1 MRNAFA
7 ILAPVPSNPR
17 TDALRAAVQIAPED
31 LELRVMLAQAL
42 IADAPSEAITEY
54 REVLR
59 RDPEHR
65 GALLGLAQA
74 FVADNKAPAAVMA
87 LDDLLKREPIPAEAL
102 ALKARL
108 LADLGDAAGA
118 ASAYRRAIELDP
130 SLADLSFARRLG
142 DLTSAPTSDGPADP
156 AHPPEQHPPGPAID
170 GEEPSTPEAVRVGA
184 DPNEPGERPVD
195 VERPKISFADVGG
208 MDAIKDDIRV
218 KIIAPVQHAELYAS
232 YGKTAGGGILLFG
245 PPGCGKTHLARAT
258 AGEMGRGFISV
269 GISDVL
275 DMWLGQSE
283 RNLRDIFE
291 GARAHQPCVLFF
303 DEVDALAASRTDL
316 RHSAGR
322 NVVNQF
328 LSELDGIE
336 SSNEGVLI
344 LAATNAPWHLDPAF
358 RRPGRFDRVIFV
370 PPPDRPARE
379 AILRIL
385 LRDKPATDVDV
396 EQVAARLDLF
406 SGADLK
412 GLVDVAVEAKLSEA
426 MRSGIPTP
434 LRTKDLLD
442 AAKSQV
448 PTTKEWFATARNHVL
463 YANQAG
469 LYDAVRPWLKL

>member
-1 MRNAFA
+1 VR
-7 ILAPVPSNPR
+7 IGG
-17 TDALRAAVQIAPED
+17 
-31 LELRVMLAQAL
+31 
-42 IADAPSEAITEY
+42 EA
-54 REVLR
+54 
-59 RDPEHR
+59 
-65 GALLGLAQA
+65 
-74 FVADNKAPAAVMA
+74 
-87 LDDLLKREPIPAEAL
+87 
-102 ALKARL
+102 
-108 LADLGDAAGA
+108 
-118 ASAYRRAIELDP
+118 
-130 SLADLSFARRLG
+130 
-142 DLTSAPTSDGPADP
+142 
-156 AHPPEQHPPGPAID
+156 D
-170 GEEPSTPEAVRVGA
+170 GE
-184 DPNEPGERPVD
+184 GEQPVD
-195 VERPKISFADVGG
+195 VERPRITFADVGG
-208 MDAIKDDIRV
+208 MEAIKEDIRL
-218 KIIAPVQHAELYAS
+218 KIIAPVEHAELYKA

-245 PPGCGKTHLARAT
+245 PPGCGKTYLARAT

-283 RNLRDIFE
+283 RNLRDIFD

-336 SSNEGVLI
+336 SSNEGVLV

-370 PPPDRPARE
+370 PPPDAPARS

-396 EQVAARLDLF
+396 SQVAAKLDLF

-412 GLVDVAVEAKLSEA
+412 GLVDLAVEGKLGEA
-426 MRSGIPTP
+426 MRTGIPTP

-442 AAKSQV
+442 AARTV
-448 PTTKEWFATARNHVL
+448 THTTKEWFATARNHVL

-469 LYDAVRPWLKL
+469 LYDAVRPWLKM

>member
-1 MRNAFA
+1 MLARVLLDGAPDEAAAEFRE
-7 ILAPVPSNPR
+7 ILRRS
-17 TDALRAAVQIAPED
+17 PED
-31 LELRVMLAQAL
+31 AA
-42 IADAPSEAITEY
+42 
-54 REVLR
+54 
-59 RDPEHR
+59 
-65 GALLGLAQA
+65 ALLGLARA
-74 FVADNKAPAAVMA
+74 YAASGKGSAALMA
-87 LDDLLKREPIPAEAL
+87 VDDLLTRGSESAEAL
-102 ALKARL
+102 ALKAHL
-108 LADLGDAAGA
+108 LLDEGDAAGGTA
-118 ASAYRRAIELDP
+118 AYRRAIELDP
-130 SLADLSFARRLG
+130 GLADLGFATRLG
-142 DLTSAPTSDGPADP
+142 EDLPGSSADRPADP
-156 AHPPEQHPPGPAID
+156 PPHARPSDGAAPTAPTRESDARSDARSVGGPDDGGPGDPADRERVRIG
-170 GEEPSTPEAVRVGA
+170 GEKA
-184 DPNEPGERPVD
+184 GEGEHPVD
-195 VERPKISFADVGG
+195 VERPKIGFADVGG
-208 MDAIKDDIRV
+208 MEAIKQDIRL
-218 KIIAPVQHAELYAS
+218 KIIAPIEHAELYAA

-283 RNLRDIFE
+283 RNLRDIFD
-291 GARAHQPCVLFF
+291 GARSHQPCVLFF

-328 LSELDGIE
+328 LSELDGIDT
-336 SSNEGVLI
+336 SNEGVLV

-370 PPPDRPARE
+370 PPPDAPARS
-379 AILRIL
+379 AILAIQ
-385 LRDKPATDVDV
+385 LRGKPAADVDV
-396 EQVAARLDLF
+396 DQVAAKLDMF

-412 GLVDVAVEAKLSEA
+412 GLVDLAVEVKLGEA
-426 MRSGIPTP
+426 MRTGIPTP

-442 AAKSQV
+442 VAKAMV

>member
-1 MRNAFA
+1 MLGQVL
-7 ILAPVPSNPR
+7 IDEAP
-17 TDALRAAVQIAPED
+17 
-31 LELRVMLAQAL
+31 
-42 IADAPSEAITEY
+42 ADAVAEY
-54 REVLR
+54 REILR

-65 GALLGLAQA
+65 AALLGLARA
-74 FVADNKAPAAVMA
+74 YVADDKAPAALMA
-87 LDDLLKREPIPAEAL
+87 LEDLLRREPAPAQAL
-102 ALKARL
+102 ALKATL

-118 ASAYRRAIELDP
+118 AAAYQRAIELDP
-130 SLADLSFARRLG
+130 NLADLDFARRLG
-142 DLTSAPTSDGPADP
+142 DLMTAPAPARSTDAPDPADE
-156 AHPPEQHPPGPAID
+156 AAPGSDPVR
-170 GEEPSTPEAVRVGA
+170 EEPSPPEAVRVGA
-184 DPNEPGERPVD
+184 DPDEPGERDVD
-195 VERPKISFADVGG
+195 VERPRITFADVGG
-208 MDAIKDDIRV
+208 MDAIKEDIRV
-218 KIIAPVQHAELYAS
+218 KIIAPVQHAELYAA
-232 YGKTAGGGILLFG
+232 YGKAAGGGILLFG

-283 RNLRDIFE
+283 RNLRDIFQ

-385 LRDKPATDVDV
+385 LRDKPAADVDV
-396 EQVAARLDLF
+396 EQVAARLELF

-412 GLVDVAVEAKLSEA
+412 GLVDVAVESKLSEA

-442 AAKSQV
+442 AAKGQV